1 MSVFQNSNL
10 PFSKISKELEN
21 NGYSVLNSAL
31 DKKLCDRYLK
41 IVNSNLKKKN
51 KLYGKKTF
59 HGKQTRVLYNLT
71 NKNFKF
77 FELVLDK
84 TINKVCEK
92 YFKNGAYSK
101 DENIY
106 QFDHLHSR
114 ILDFPCKSQPL
125 HIDSRISGVYP
136 PTSLH
141 FFIYLSDVNEESGP
155 TQIVPSTH
163 RTNRFPTKKDEIKA
177 KKIIGKK
184 GTVIIINSSTWHGS
198 SEKKNFQ
205 RRAILTLVYTRWFLR
220 QQFALPFALPKKF
233 VDKLSIKNKKIL
245 GFYNYP
251 PVDENQRVFS
261 RGEIKNYKI
270 KK

>member
-1 MSVFQNSNL
+1 MPVFQNRNID
-10 PFSKISKELEN
+10 FSKINKELKK
-21 NGYSVLNSAL
+21 NGYSVLHSILNEKTC
-31 DKKLCDRYLK
+31 DKYLK
-41 IVNSNLKKKN
+41 IINSNLKKVN
-51 KLYGKKTF
+51 KIYGKKKF
-59 HGKQTRVLYNLT
+59 HGKQTKILYNLT
-71 NKNFKF
+71 NKSFDF

-84 TINKVCEK
+84 NVNKVCED

-101 DENIY
+101 DKNIY

-114 ILDFPCKSQPL
+114 ILDYPCKSQPL

-163 RTNRFPTKKDEIKA
+163 RINTFPTKKDETKA

-184 GTVIIINSSTWHGS
+184 GTVIIVNSSTWHGS
-198 SEKKNFQ
+198 SAKKNFE

-220 QQFALPFALPKKF
+220 QQFALPFSLPKKF
-233 VDKLSIKNKKIL
+233 VNRLSTKYKRVL

-251 PVDENQRVFS
+251 PVDENQRIFS
-261 RGEIKNYKI
+261 RGKIVNYRL